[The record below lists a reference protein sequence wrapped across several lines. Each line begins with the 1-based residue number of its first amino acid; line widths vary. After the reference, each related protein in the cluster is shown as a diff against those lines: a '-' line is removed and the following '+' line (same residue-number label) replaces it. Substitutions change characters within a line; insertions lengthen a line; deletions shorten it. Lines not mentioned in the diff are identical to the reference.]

1 MNNLKLLVI
10 SFLISISFL
19 AFNNFASAAESL
31 DANQKNHLKE
41 LGFSDEVI
49 ESMTLDEF
57 TYYEEIIPE
66 DETDSSKSVY
76 KITSNTKGQVMKV
89 EEFDEEQAEFQMS
102 VENRYSIGTMQS
114 CSKPTFCNSSTSWL
128 SMTTSAT
135 KLSTGKILLNNSFT
149 WLKLPNFTM
158 TDMVGM
164 NYNDSAVIVPST
176 TKFSYKYKDTL
187 GTHSVPYK
195 QIANNAHGIA
205 ATFNLKSYGADSP
218 PTNHHG
224 YLSVQIQKGN
234 ATDIRANV
242 FGQYTHTTGTFTV
255 SLSIRS
261 GDISLGFLT
270 KETKMPSTALVVT
283 Y

>member
-1 MNNLKLLVI
+1 MKNSKLLFI
-10 SFLISISFL
+10 CFLISISFFG
-19 AFNNFASAAESL
+19 FNNFTFAAEIL
-31 DANQKNHLKE
+31 DVTQKNHLRE
-41 LGFSDEVI
+41 LGFSSEVI

-57 TYYEEIIPE
+57 SYYEGIIPA
-66 DETDSSKSVY
+66 DETDSSKNVY
-76 KITSNTKGQVMKV
+76 KITSNSEGQVMKI
-89 EEFDEEQAEFQMS
+89 EGFNEEQAEFQMM
-102 VENRYSIGTMQS
+102 VENRYSINSMQS
-114 CSKPTFCNSSTSWL
+114 CSSPTFCNSSTSWL

-135 KLSTGKILLNNSFT
+135 KLTTGNILLNNSFT
-149 WLKLPNFTM
+149 WLKNPNFTM

-187 GTHSVPYK
+187 GTHSVPYR

-205 ATFNLKSYGADSP
+205 ATFNLKSFGADSP
-218 PTNHHG
+218 PANHHG

-242 FGQYTHTTGTFTV
+242 FGQYTHTTATFNI